1 MINVS
6 NSTALAVAQCWF
18 GDAKVAE
25 KLLEHINANL
35 AILMDHRK
43 MARLLLRAK
52 ILPTGTEVDL
62 DAVAKK
68 ISTTLKDGIQLSKY
82 TKEPLAFGLYFI
94 SAEFSLEDKDGQM
107 DSLENT
113 VKAIEGVGEFE
124 VLGTSRASVDVK

>member
-18 GDAKVAE
+18 GDARAAE
-25 KLLEHINANL
+25 KLLEHTNANL

-52 ILPTGTEVDL
+52 ILPTGTEIDL
-62 DAVAKK
+62 DIIAKK
-68 ISTTLKDGIQLSKY
+68 IASTLKDGIQISKY

-94 SAEFSLEDKDGQM
+94 NAEFSLEDKDGQM

-113 VKAIEGVGEFE
+113 VRAIEGVGEFE